1 MARRTRTSGWLGLGR
16 YAPSMPDGEPL
27 LQRWFVI
34 PMVVLV
40 VVGIGVSTWMAVTVL
55 GGERITVA
63 ERRPPG
69 TAQVTHERGQ
79 AVLNE
84 TTETEPGPGCA
95 TDIELFGD
103 RGARGTGRAAL
114 EATCRLL
121 RSNEFSLAQVGL
133 SRWIEADGQ
142 LRIAVFELTGVES
155 SMRVEA
161 GDTPGEA
168 TEGADAAGERIVLE
182 LNPRFQFEPG
192 RRAAPMVVHELVH
205 LATSWPGEPV
215 TAEAEF
221 EAMRYQYQA
230 CRDLGLMEQDPPR
243 GCLDAE
249 LLTDA
254 PDGVQQLVDAGYRRD
269 S

>member
-1 MARRTRTSGWLGLGR
+1 MAARRTRTSPGR
-16 YAPSMPDGEPL
+16 FGSYSPSLPDGEPL
-27 LQRWFVI
+27 LQRWFII
-34 PMVVLV
+34 PMLGLV
-40 VVGIGVSTWMAVTVL
+40 VAGIGVSIWMAVTVL
-55 GGERITVA
+55 GSDRIEVA

-69 TAQVTHERGQ
+69 TAEVTHERGQ
-79 AVLNE
+79 AVLND

-103 RGARGTGRAAL
+103 PGARGTGRAAL
-114 EATCRLL
+114 EATCDLL
-121 RSNEFSLAQVGL
+121 RSNEYSLAQVGL

-142 LRIAVFELTGVES
+142 LRVAVFELTGVES
-155 SMRVEA
+155 SMRVEDV
-161 GDTPGEA
+161 GEVPGGATGGAEA
-168 TEGADAAGERIVLE
+168 SEGEERIVIE
-182 LNPRFQFEPG
+182 LNPRFQFEAG

-205 LATSWPGEPV
+205 LATSWPGEAV

-249 LLTDA
+249 LLTA
-254 PDGVQQLVDAGYRRD
+254 SPGGIEELVEAGY
-269 S
+269 